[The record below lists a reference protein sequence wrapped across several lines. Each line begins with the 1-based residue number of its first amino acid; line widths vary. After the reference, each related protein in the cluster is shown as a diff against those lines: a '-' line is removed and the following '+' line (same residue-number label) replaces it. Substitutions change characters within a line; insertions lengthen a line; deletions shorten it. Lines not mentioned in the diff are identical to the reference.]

1 MTSPRGIDTCARGRP
16 NGVKEWLLAE
26 SNDST
31 SSGPEGIQSTALL
44 LDLVRGGDQA
54 ARERLF
60 GRFLPLLESW
70 AHRRLPGYARDLAE
84 TDDLVQ
90 LTLLRAFNNLDTFRA
105 RHEGAFLAYLRNTL
119 MNAVRDELRRTKRRP
134 VRSEMDEY
142 LPDTSPSILEQTIG
156 RERLGRYERALAS
169 LQPEQQQAV
178 ILRIE
183 FDYSHQQIAEAMGKP
198 SADAAR
204 KVVARAFVVLAKAI
218 QDE

>member
-1 MTSPRGIDTCARGRP
+1 MAEPDDSASRP
-16 NGVKEWLLAE
+16 ENAGME
-26 SNDST
+26 
-31 SSGPEGIQSTALL
+31 STAVL

-70 AHRRLPGYARDLAE
+70 AHRRLPGYARDLTE

-90 LTLLRAFNNLDTFRA
+90 LTLLRAFNHLETFRA

-119 MNAVRDELRRTKRRP
+119 MNAVRDELRRNKRGPARTEIDP
-134 VRSEMDEY
+134 G
-142 LPDTSPSILEQTIG
+142 LPDASPSILEQTIG
-156 RERLGRYERALAS
+156 RERLDRYERALAA
-169 LQPEQQQAV
+169 LQAEQQQAV
-178 ILRIE
+178 ILRVE

-218 QDE
+218 QNE